1 MSAQTTT
8 WRDWVAVTALGVGSF
23 TIVTTELAP
32 IGLLSNIGSDLGE
45 PASQAGLIVTLYA
58 WIAVATALFS
68 AVVLSRI
75 PRRSLLV
82 GLMLILALSSG
93 VAAIAETFPALMG
106 ARVIGALAHGA
117 FWAMIGTIGA
127 QIVPPH
133 RVGLATSIIFG
144 GVSAASVLGVPL
156 ANLIGTLDGWR
167 AAFTAGAALSFV
179 VAVVCFTTLPK
190 LPGVEGVGVAAMGRV
205 LSNPRF
211 LSIFAA
217 TALAVTSHFMA
228 FTYIEP
234 YLASQSDITPSV
246 IAPLLLAFGGAGL
259 VANVV
264 TGSLIDR
271 WLKSVLVVA
280 LCLASAAL
288 WLLSSLPDVMGTW
301 GTIIMLIFWGGSIA
315 AVLVGLQTWILK
327 EAGDDALPASAI
339 YVAIFNAA
347 IGLGAVLGSIV
358 LSTSGLDEIFLFAAV
373 ATALGTVTIT
383 LLTGPAATHA
393 SVE

>member
-32 IGLLSNIGSDLGE
+32 IGLLSAIGSDLGT
-45 PASQAGLIVTLYA
+45 PTSQAGLIVTLYA
-58 WIAVATALFS
+58 WIAVAAALFS
-68 AVVLSRI
+68 AVVLSRM
-75 PRRSLLV
+75 PRRPLLV
-82 GLMLILALSSG
+82 ALMLILALSSG
-93 VAAIAETFPALMG
+93 VAAMAETFPALMG

-117 FWAMIGTIGA
+117 FWAMIGTIGT

-156 ANLIGTLDGWR
+156 ANLIGTAEGWR
-167 AAFTAGAALSFV
+167 GAFATVSALSFA
-179 VAVVCFTTLPK
+179 VAAVCFITLPK
-190 LPGVEGVGVAAMGRV
+190 LPGLDGVGVAAMGRV

-211 LSIFAA
+211 LRIFAA
-217 TALAVTSHFMA
+217 TVLAITAHFMA

-234 YLASQSDITPSV
+234 YLRAQSGITPSV

-259 VANVV
+259 AANVV

-271 WLKSVLVVA
+271 WLKSVLLVA

-288 WLLSSLPDVMGTW
+288 WLLSTLADVLGLPGT
-301 GTIIMLIFWGGSIA
+301 TLMLILWGGAIA
-315 AVLVGLQTWILK
+315 AVLVGFQTWILK
-327 EAGDDALPASAI
+327 EAGADALPASAI
-339 YVAIFNAA
+339 YVAIFNGA
-347 IGLGAVLGSIV
+347 IGLGAILGASVLTLAGLSQIFLIAATATAMGTLAIV
-358 LSTSGLDEIFLFAAV
+358 LLASP
-373 ATALGTVTIT
+373 ATVPESA
-383 LLTGPAATHA
+383 
-393 SVE
+393 E

>member
-32 IGLLSNIGSDLGE
+32 IGLLSAIGSDLGI
-45 PASQAGLIVTLYA
+45 PTSQAGLIVTLYA
-58 WIAVATALFS
+58 WIAAAAALFS
-68 AVVLSRI
+68 AVVLSHM
-75 PRRSLLV
+75 PRRPLLV
-82 GLMLILALSSG
+82 VLMLILALSSAG
-93 VAAIAETFPALMG
+93 AAMVETFPALMG

-127 QIVPPH
+127 QIMPPH

-156 ANLIGTLDGWR
+156 ANLIGTAEGWR
-167 AAFTAGAALSFV
+167 SAFATVAALSFA
-179 VAVVCFTTLPK
+179 VAAVCFITLPK
-190 LPGVEGVGVAAMGRV
+190 LPGLDGVGITAMGRV

-211 LSIFAA
+211 LRIFAA
-217 TALAVTSHFMA
+217 TVLAITAHFMA

-234 YLASQSDITPSV
+234 YLGAQSDITPSM

-259 VANVV
+259 AANVV

-271 WLKSVLVVA
+271 WLKSVLLTA
-280 LCLASAAL
+280 LCLASVAL
-288 WLLSSLPDVMGTW
+288 WLLSTLSNELGLLGSTL
-301 GTIIMLIFWGGSIA
+301 MLILWGGAIA
-315 AVLVGLQTWILK
+315 AVLVGFQTWILK
-327 EAGDDALPASAI
+327 EAGTDALPASAI

-347 IGLGAVLGSIV
+347 IGLGAVLGAIV
-358 LSTSGLDEIFLFAAV
+358 LSIAGLEQIFLLAAV
-373 ATALGTVTIT
+373 ATVMGTIAIAL
-383 LLTGPAATHA
+383 LSGPAAVPA
-393 SVE
+393 PVE